1 MLIKNALIATASD
14 VYKGDIYIRDGIIS
28 QIGENIDIEEKE
40 AGEIIDAEGNYVI
53 PGGIDVHTHFS
64 LDVGIAVSNDDFRTG
79 TIAAACGG
87 TTSIVDHIGQGPEGS
102 TLRDR
107 IEHYHGLAGGKAVI
121 DYSFHGVIAYDA
133 DDRKLKD
140 MEELIKEGIESYK
153 IYMTYGQRIDD
164 NEAIKVLKTAKDNNA
179 IVSVHPENHDTIEYL
194 KTYYVENG
202 MTSPIYHAKSRPEEC
217 EAEAINRIIS
227 IAHLVGDAPIYIVHL
242 SSNMGLDYI
251 KMARKRGQKNIF
263 VETCTQYLV
272 LDEEKYNLPDEP
284 ILLYCGQMNWKK
296 NIQRILESCACYA
309 QSGKPFTLVLAGQGP
324 DVKSIHQKVD
334 ELGLTDRVRFTGHVT
349 GEQDLY
355 GLYENAD
362 LFVFPSLYD
371 TSGMVVREAAA
382 MGTPSVVVR
391 GCATAEPIIDRQNG
405 FLCDDTTQSLCDV
418 LNMTLSDHAMTKE
431 VGKSARKT
439 IYLSWDDIAS
449 STVERYQALIERNTK
464 SPKIL

>member
-1 MLIKNALIATASD
+1 MRIGQFSDTFLPIVDGVGRVVYHYATALARRGEECYVIAPMSD
-14 VYKGDIYIRDGIIS
+14 TGFRGGYPFELVEFISRELPRQKQYSTGIPQLDTHYDARMRNVQLDIIHAHSPFIAGMEAQRLARRRGIPVIGMFHSRYYDDFYQLTKTEMLANIGVASIVNFYQRCDEVWTVS
-28 QIGENIDIEEKE
+28 QSSKETLYDYGYVGEVVVMPNGTPDIEPS
-40 AGEIIDAEGNYVI
+40 AA
-53 PGGIDVHTHFS
+53 
-64 LDVGIAVSNDDFRTG
+64 R
-79 TIAAACGG
+79 AAA
-87 TTSIVDHIGQGPEGS
+87 
-102 TLRDR
+102 
-107 IEHYHGLAGGKAVI
+107 
-121 DYSFHGVIAYDA
+121 
-133 DDRKLKD
+133 
-140 MEELIKEGIESYK
+140 
-153 IYMTYGQRIDD
+153 
-164 NEAIKVLKTAKDNNA
+164 AK
-179 IVSVHPENHDTIEYL
+179 
-194 KTYYVENG
+194 
-202 MTSPIYHAKSRPEEC
+202 
-217 EAEAINRIIS
+217 
-227 IAHLVGDAPIYIVHL
+227 
-242 SSNMGLDYI
+242 
-251 KMARKRGQKNIF
+251 
-263 VETCTQYLV
+263 
-272 LDEEKYNLPDEP
+272 EKYNLPDEP

-439 IYLSWDDIAS
+439 IYLSWDDIAA

-464 SPKIL
+464 SPKLL

>member
-1 MLIKNALIATASD
+1 MRIGQFSDTFLPIVDGVGRVVYHYATALARRGEECYVIAPMSD
-14 VYKGDIYIRDGIIS
+14 TGFRGGYPFELVEFISRELPRQKQYSTGIPQLDRHYDARMRNVQLDIIHAHSPFIAGMEAQRLARRRGIPVIGMFHSRYYDDFYQLTKTEMLANIGVASIVNFYQRCDEVWTVS
-28 QIGENIDIEEKE
+28 QSSKETLYDYGYVGEVVVMPNGTPDIEPS
-40 AGEIIDAEGNYVI
+40 AA
-53 PGGIDVHTHFS
+53 
-64 LDVGIAVSNDDFRTG
+64 R
-79 TIAAACGG
+79 AAA
-87 TTSIVDHIGQGPEGS
+87 
-102 TLRDR
+102 
-107 IEHYHGLAGGKAVI
+107 
-121 DYSFHGVIAYDA
+121 
-133 DDRKLKD
+133 
-140 MEELIKEGIESYK
+140 
-153 IYMTYGQRIDD
+153 
-164 NEAIKVLKTAKDNNA
+164 AK
-179 IVSVHPENHDTIEYL
+179 
-194 KTYYVENG
+194 
-202 MTSPIYHAKSRPEEC
+202 
-217 EAEAINRIIS
+217 
-227 IAHLVGDAPIYIVHL
+227 
-242 SSNMGLDYI
+242 
-251 KMARKRGQKNIF
+251 
-263 VETCTQYLV
+263 
-272 LDEEKYNLPDEP
+272 EKYNLPDEP

-391 GCATAEPIIDRQNG
+391 GCATAEPIVDRQNG

-439 IYLSWDDIAS
+439 IYLSWDDIAA

-464 SPKIL
+464 SPKLL

>member
-1 MLIKNALIATASD
+1 MRIGQFSDTFLPIVDGVGRVVYHYATALARRGEECYVIAPMSD
-14 VYKGDIYIRDGIIS
+14 TGFRGGYPFELVEFISRELPRQKQYSTGIPQLDRHYDARMRNVQLDIIHAHSPFIAGMEAQRLARRRGIPVIGMFHSRYYDDFYQLTKTEMLANIGVASIVNFYQRCDEVWTVS
-28 QIGENIDIEEKE
+28 QSSKETLYDYGYVGEVVVMPNGTPDIEPS
-40 AGEIIDAEGNYVI
+40 AA
-53 PGGIDVHTHFS
+53 
-64 LDVGIAVSNDDFRTG
+64 R
-79 TIAAACGG
+79 AAA
-87 TTSIVDHIGQGPEGS
+87 
-102 TLRDR
+102 
-107 IEHYHGLAGGKAVI
+107 
-121 DYSFHGVIAYDA
+121 
-133 DDRKLKD
+133 
-140 MEELIKEGIESYK
+140 
-153 IYMTYGQRIDD
+153 
-164 NEAIKVLKTAKDNNA
+164 AK
-179 IVSVHPENHDTIEYL
+179 
-194 KTYYVENG
+194 
-202 MTSPIYHAKSRPEEC
+202 
-217 EAEAINRIIS
+217 
-227 IAHLVGDAPIYIVHL
+227 
-242 SSNMGLDYI
+242 
-251 KMARKRGQKNIF
+251 
-263 VETCTQYLV
+263 
-272 LDEEKYNLPDEP
+272 EKYNLPDEP

-439 IYLSWDDIAS
+439 IYLSWDDIAA

-464 SPKIL
+464 SPKLL

>member
-1 MLIKNALIATASD
+1 MRIGQFSDTFLPIVDGVGRVVYHYATALARRGEECYVIAPMSD
-14 VYKGDIYIRDGIIS
+14 TGFRGGYPFELVEFISRELPRQKQYSTGIPQLDTHYDARMRNVQLDIIHAHSPFIAGMEAQRLARRRGIPVIGMFHSRYYDDFYQLTKTKMLANIGVASIVNFYQRCDEVWTVS
-28 QIGENIDIEEKE
+28 QSSKETLYDYGYVGEVVVMPNGTPDIEPS
-40 AGEIIDAEGNYVI
+40 AA
-53 PGGIDVHTHFS
+53 
-64 LDVGIAVSNDDFRTG
+64 R
-79 TIAAACGG
+79 AAA
-87 TTSIVDHIGQGPEGS
+87 
-102 TLRDR
+102 
-107 IEHYHGLAGGKAVI
+107 
-121 DYSFHGVIAYDA
+121 
-133 DDRKLKD
+133 
-140 MEELIKEGIESYK
+140 
-153 IYMTYGQRIDD
+153 
-164 NEAIKVLKTAKDNNA
+164 AK
-179 IVSVHPENHDTIEYL
+179 
-194 KTYYVENG
+194 
-202 MTSPIYHAKSRPEEC
+202 
-217 EAEAINRIIS
+217 
-227 IAHLVGDAPIYIVHL
+227 
-242 SSNMGLDYI
+242 
-251 KMARKRGQKNIF
+251 
-263 VETCTQYLV
+263 
-272 LDEEKYNLPDEP
+272 EKYNLPDEP

-439 IYLSWDDIAS
+439 IYLSWDDIAA

-464 SPKIL
+464 SPKLL

>member
-1 MLIKNALIATASD
+1 MRIGQFSDTFLPIVDGVGRVVYHYATALARRGEECYVIAPMSD
-14 VYKGDIYIRDGIIS
+14 TGFRGGYPFELVEFISRELPRQKQYSTGIPQLDTHYDARMRNVQLDIIHAHSPFIAGMEAQRLARRRGIPVIGMFHSRYYDDFYQLTKTEMLANIGVASIVNFYQRCDEVWTVS
-28 QIGENIDIEEKE
+28 QSSKETLYDYGYVGEVVVMPNGTPDIEPS
-40 AGEIIDAEGNYVI
+40 AA
-53 PGGIDVHTHFS
+53 
-64 LDVGIAVSNDDFRTG
+64 R
-79 TIAAACGG
+79 AAA
-87 TTSIVDHIGQGPEGS
+87 
-102 TLRDR
+102 
-107 IEHYHGLAGGKAVI
+107 
-121 DYSFHGVIAYDA
+121 
-133 DDRKLKD
+133 
-140 MEELIKEGIESYK
+140 
-153 IYMTYGQRIDD
+153 
-164 NEAIKVLKTAKDNNA
+164 AK
-179 IVSVHPENHDTIEYL
+179 
-194 KTYYVENG
+194 
-202 MTSPIYHAKSRPEEC
+202 
-217 EAEAINRIIS
+217 
-227 IAHLVGDAPIYIVHL
+227 
-242 SSNMGLDYI
+242 
-251 KMARKRGQKNIF
+251 
-263 VETCTQYLV
+263 
-272 LDEEKYNLPDEP
+272 EKYNLPDEP

-391 GCATAEPIIDRQNG
+391 GCATAEPIVDRQNG

-439 IYLSWDDIAS
+439 IYLSWDDIAA

-464 SPKIL
+464 SPKLL

>member
-1 MLIKNALIATASD
+1 MRIGQFSDTFLPIVDGVGRVVYHYATALARRGEECYVIAPMSD
-14 VYKGDIYIRDGIIS
+14 TGFRGGYPFELVEFISRELPRQKQYSTGIPQLDTHYDARMRNVQLDIIHAHSPFIAGMEAQRLARRRGIPVIGMFHSRYYDDFYQLTKTEMLANIGVASIVNFYQRCDEVWTVS
-28 QIGENIDIEEKE
+28 QSSKETLYDYGYVGEVVVMPNGTPDIEPS
-40 AGEIIDAEGNYVI
+40 AA
-53 PGGIDVHTHFS
+53 
-64 LDVGIAVSNDDFRTG
+64 R
-79 TIAAACGG
+79 AAA
-87 TTSIVDHIGQGPEGS
+87 
-102 TLRDR
+102 
-107 IEHYHGLAGGKAVI
+107 
-121 DYSFHGVIAYDA
+121 
-133 DDRKLKD
+133 
-140 MEELIKEGIESYK
+140 
-153 IYMTYGQRIDD
+153 
-164 NEAIKVLKTAKDNNA
+164 AK
-179 IVSVHPENHDTIEYL
+179 
-194 KTYYVENG
+194 
-202 MTSPIYHAKSRPEEC
+202 
-217 EAEAINRIIS
+217 
-227 IAHLVGDAPIYIVHL
+227 
-242 SSNMGLDYI
+242 
-251 KMARKRGQKNIF
+251 
-263 VETCTQYLV
+263 
-272 LDEEKYNLPDEP
+272 EKYNLPDEP

-391 GCATAEPIIDRQNG
+391 GCATAEPIVDRQNG

-439 IYLSWDDIAS
+439 IYLSWDDIAA